1 MYPANVW
8 SFDPFQPGR
17 VYRFRHKSSGESIR
31 GRYVGETTKG
41 KEVADA
47 DREYQ
52 FTIDGNTR
60 TFKANEIVD
69 PLFVRI

>member
-17 VYRFRHKSSGESIR
+17 IYRFRLKSSGESIR
-31 GRYVGETTKG
+31 GRYVSEVTKG
-41 KEVADA
+41 KAIADP

-52 FTIDGNTR
+52 FMIDGNAR
-60 TFKANEIVD
+60 TFKSSEIVD

>member
-17 VYRFRHKSSGESIR
+17 IYRFRLKSTGESIR
-31 GRYVGETTKG
+31 GRYIGEVTKG
-41 KEVADA
+41 KEIADPE
-47 DREYQ
+47 REYQ
-52 FTIDGNTR
+52 FTLDGNTR
-60 TFKANEIVD
+60 TFKGSEIVD

>member
-17 VYRFRHKSSGESIR
+17 VYRFRLKSTGESIR
-31 GRYVGETTKG
+31 GRYVSEVTKG
-41 KEVADA
+41 KQIADPE
-47 DREYQ
+47 REYQ
-52 FTIDGNTR
+52 FTIDENTR
-60 TFKANEIVD
+60 TFKASEIVD

>member
-17 VYRFRHKSSGESIR
+17 VYRFRLKSSGDSIR
-31 GRYVGETTKG
+31 GRYISEVTKG
-41 KEVADA
+41 KEIADS

-52 FTIDGNTR
+52 FMIDGNTR
-60 TFKANEIVD
+60 TFKTSEIVD
-69 PLFVRI
+69 PLFVGI